1 MESSTQNRHATL
13 IEEVRYKAR
22 MTNNGGDH
30 LKKWRM
36 KMQTLREEE
45 ERGTKEYI
53 EDMKRRKEEAR
64 LRSEVNRS
72 AHLEQVDTKH
82 EEIELEQYRSRVKLL
97 KEEIEMKECEER
109 LRSLEMRLAAKAQ
122 NQALNMDFK
131 LSPLKTRNTELM
143 HKIMTIQDNLKD
155 REMKNFQSYINREK
169 RRLRAIENR

>member
-109 LRSLEMRLAAKAQ
+109 LRSLEMRLAAKA
-122 NQALNMDFK
+122 
-131 LSPLKTRNTELM
+131 
-143 HKIMTIQDNLKD
+143 
-155 REMKNFQSYINREK
+155 
-169 RRLRAIENR
+169 